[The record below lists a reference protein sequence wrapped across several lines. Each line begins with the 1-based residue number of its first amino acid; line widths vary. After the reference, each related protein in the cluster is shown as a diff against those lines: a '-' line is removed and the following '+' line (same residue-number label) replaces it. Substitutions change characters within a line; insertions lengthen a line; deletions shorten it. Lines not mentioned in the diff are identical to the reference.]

1 MTEPPRSL
9 RLHICVIHHQMSRE
23 QSNISTFTDKTLAK
37 KKKNILSL
45 QAKVL
50 HRHTRFKQQ
59 IKTCFFTWTKKSHDV
74 TPKKK

>member
-37 KKKNILSL
+37 KKKTSSVYKQKSYTDTLVLNSKLKHVSL
-45 QAKVL
+45 PEQRKVMM
-50 HRHTRFKQQ
+50 
-59 IKTCFFTWTKKSHDV
+59 
-74 TPKKK
+74 